1 MNNVQPRQPKEPIT
15 EELVQRICNQLKAEK
30 KPVTN
35 RAVRDALGRGS
46 YLTINPFVNAWQTR
60 DAEQYRISLTAIPE
74 AVEDAAVL
82 AAQKIWQ
89 AASELASEQLK
100 EMGRR
105 IHEMEAS
112 HARLRQE
119 DMEEIG
125 RLEAERDAL
134 GQEKQELLERLTEE
148 TRAMNEA
155 RAGLMEVTQ
164 KLTVALMREH
174 ELDRQKGLLEKEL
187 KAARDDA
194 ARVSKDGL
202 KVEAFLEIERSDR
215 EKAEAEFSTART
227 VLRDLHEQVSS
238 LQKALAVEQQKA
250 RGVSEGNLQLKEQL
264 DRERESSK
272 NMIERQQADHDAL
285 RRVLNEVLGARKET
299 PEKPKSA
306 ESAVDHFGN

>member
-1 MNNVQPRQPKEPIT
+1 
-15 EELVQRICNQLKAEK
+15 
-30 KPVTN
+30 
-35 RAVRDALGRGS
+35 
-46 YLTINPFVNAWQTR
+46 
-60 DAEQYRISLTAIPE
+60 
-74 AVEDAAVL
+74 
-82 AAQKIWQ
+82 
-89 AASELASEQLK
+89 
-100 EMGRR
+100 
-105 IHEMEAS
+105 
-112 HARLRQE
+112 
-119 DMEEIG
+119 MEEIG
-125 RLEAERDAL
+125 RLETERDAL

-164 KLTVALMREH
+164 KLTVPLMREH

-187 KAARDDA
+187 KAARDDV

-215 EKAEAEFSTART
+215 EKVEAEFSTART

-250 RGVSEGNLQLKEQL
+250 RGLSEGNLQLKEQL